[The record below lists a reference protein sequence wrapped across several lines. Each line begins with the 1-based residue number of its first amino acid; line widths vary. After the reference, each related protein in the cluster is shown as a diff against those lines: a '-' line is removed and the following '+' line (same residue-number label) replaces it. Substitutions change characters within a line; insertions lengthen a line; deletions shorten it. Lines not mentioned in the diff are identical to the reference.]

1 MPEEGVWVSSMPMD
15 RIQGKHVRRDRAT
28 GSLGIVNTQGMS
40 RGRGACRVAW
50 GVTCEEGLSL
60 RERFLDRRMK
70 GMVKQVR
77 SCRNDS
83 GLQSV
88 HRT

>member
-1 MPEEGVWVSSMPMD
+1 MWVSSVPMD
-15 RIQGKHVRRDRAT
+15 RSQGEHVRRDRAT
-28 GSLGIVNTQGMS
+28 GSLGIVNTQSMS
-40 RGRGACRVAW
+40 RGREASRVGW

-60 RERFLDRRMK
+60 TEWFLDPRMK
-70 GMVKQVR
+70 GLVR
-77 SCRNDS
+77 HVRFCRSDS